1 VTGRVMPRARV
12 DALEHLTAIYAVLN
26 ATNEAILRARNA
38 QDLYP
43 RVCTAAVDGG
53 KFKIMAICL
62 PDPQTTRIRVAA
74 IAGADASAIEGRAG
88 SEDEKAVEG
97 ESLVGTAFRSGA
109 PCLSNDFL
117 ADERTRPWHAV
128 AVAEGVASA
137 AAVPLTVQEQ
147 ALGVLLFY
155 STEKHAF
162 DEETV
167 RLIERM
173 SRNISFALV
182 HYSRETERRQAEQA
196 LRESEARFRAL
207 TNLSSDWY
215 WELDQ
220 GFRYSRMEGRRSNV
234 RSTQKTFLGRVIWD
248 TEFDIQSPGGWDA
261 MREVLTAHKPFRD
274 VTLHR
279 VLPNGS
285 PYYISASAEPVFS
298 GDGRFA
304 GYRGVSR
311 EITHQKI
318 AEQRIEYLA
327 THDALTG
334 LPNRVMFSQ
343 LLNASILAAQRYGRR
358 FAVMYIDLDRFKFVN
373 DTLGHEAGDKLLQ
386 EITARFRHALRA
398 SDVLARL
405 GGDEFVLLAHEANDE
420 EDAATA
426 ARKILSNAIKPFV
439 LGGQECRVTA
449 SIGVAMYPVH
459 GQDETALMKNA
470 DSAMYFAKEQGK
482 NNFQFYSA
490 DIQSHSMERLSLET
504 HLRHALERGEFSLR
518 YQAKVDLR
526 RNAITGVEALLRW
539 ENPELGFVSP
549 NHFIPIAEE
558 TGLIIAIGRW
568 VLRTACEQN
577 MAWQRQGLPPTC
589 IAVNLSPRQFSND
602 KLLDDIAAVLEE
614 SGMPP
619 NQLELEITEGMVI
632 GDTEAAVQ
640 LLGAIKKMG
649 VRLAIDDFGTGYSS
663 LGQLKNFPIDTL
675 KVDRSFIRDIV
686 SNTEDRAITEAIIAI
701 GKTLSLT
708 VIAEGVETAE
718 QEAFLRSHACDEM
731 QGYHFS
737 KPITAD
743 EFAALLRAHLR
754 SRTPAPAH

>member
-1 VTGRVMPRARV
+1 MTPGDRYGEVQEYAVTGTVLARARV
-12 DALEHLTAIYAVLN
+12 DGLEHLTAIYAVLN
-26 ATNEAILRARNA
+26 ATNEAILRSRTA
-38 QDLYP
+38 QELYQH
-43 RVCTAAVDGG
+43 VCNAAVDGG

-62 PDPQTTRIRVAA
+62 PDPETTKIRVAA
-74 IAGADASAIEGRAG
+74 IAGTQASTIDGGAG
-88 SEDEKAVEG
+88 SDDEKAVKG

-117 ADERTRPWHAV
+117 ADGRTRPWHAV
-128 AVAEGVASA
+128 ALAEGVAA
-137 AAVPLTVQEQ
+137 GAAVPLTVDDQP
-147 ALGVLLFY
+147 LGVLLFY

-182 HYSRETERRQAEQA
+182 HFSRETERRQAEQA

-215 WELDQ
+215 WELDP

-234 RSTQKTFLGRVIWD
+234 QSTQNAFLGRLIWD
-248 TEFDIQSPGGWDA
+248 TELENQNPGGWDA
-261 MREVLTAHKPFRD
+261 LREEMAAHKPFRD

-279 VLPNGS
+279 LLPNGS
-285 PYYISASAEPVFS
+285 PYYISASAEPVFT
-298 GDGRFA
+298 DGRFA

-327 THDALTG
+327 THDALTA

-343 LLNASILAAQRYGRR
+343 LLNSSILSARRYDRR
-358 FAVMYIDLDRFKFVN
+358 FALMFIDLDRFKFVN
-373 DTLGHEAGDKLLQ
+373 DTLGHEAGDSLLQ
-386 EITARFRHALRA
+386 EITMRFRHALRA

-405 GGDEFVLLAHEANDE
+405 GGDEFVLLVQEANDE
-420 EDAATA
+420 EDAAAA
-426 ARKILSNAIKPFV
+426 ARKILSAAIKPFV
-439 LGGQECRVTA
+439 LAGQECRVTA
-449 SIGVAMYPVH
+449 SIGVAMFPTH
-459 GQDETALMKNA
+459 GEDEAALMKNA

-482 NNFQFYSA
+482 NNVQFYSA
-490 DIQSHSMERLSLET
+490 DIQSHSLERLSLET

-526 RNAITGVEALLRW
+526 RDVITGVEALLRW

-577 MAWQRQGLPPTC
+577 MAWQRQGLPATC
-589 IAVNLSPRQFSND
+589 IAVNLSPRQFAND
-602 KLLDDIAAVLEE
+602 MLLHDIAEVLQET
-614 SGMPP
+614 GMPP
-619 NQLELEITEGMVI
+619 HQLELEITEGMVI
-632 GDTEAAVQ
+632 GDTQAAIE
-640 LLGAIKKMG
+640 LLTAIKRLG

-718 QEAFLRSHACDEM
+718 QEAFLRS
-731 QGYHFS
+731 
-737 KPITAD
+737 
-743 EFAALLRAHLR
+743 RA
-754 SRTPAPAH
+754 